1 MLGICLLWTSGLRS
15 CWQLARVR
23 PGAWNLGAVD
33 LWVEVLLE
41 AVVRPGAWNLL
52 AVDLWVDV
60 LLEARGAAWSW
71 EDNRGKVCNKG
82 DMGF

>member
-1 MLGICLLWTSGLRS
+1 M
-15 CWQLARVR
+15 
-23 PGAWNLGAVD
+23 D

-41 AVVRPGAWNLL
+41 ARVWPGAWNLL

-60 LLEARGAAWSW
+60 LLEARGAAWCW

-82 DMGF
+82 DQGF